1 MLVCN
6 EQFLKWSTCIL
17 LDFDYAVQSALE
29 FSFVKTV
36 SLSSC
41 VACVVEVFGLIVL
54 DEEVPKYK
62 RKEKDFT

>member
-1 MLVCN
+1 MC
-6 EQFLKWSTCIL
+6 TL

-29 FSFVKTV
+29 FAFVKTV

-54 DEEVPKYK
+54 DEEVPKCK
-62 RKEKDFT
+62 KKIKELI